1 MDLSAL
7 TDELLA
13 GCRATEG
20 VTTLAVFGSAASAN
34 AGRRDE
40 WSDLDFA
47 VFASP
52 ERADAVSADWP
63 FLPRRDE
70 VVLTAREFGSGGAVL
85 YADGTVLE
93 FGAGRGWDISD
104 PTCEVLLG
112 GDDLRLVPPPS
123 PDSPE
128 NAVRLF
134 LVKLLIGMGRVRR
147 GEVLAG
153 GVHLR
158 CHALGALATAVRGRL
173 APEVADQPNAFDA
186 VRRFEVAYPELG
198 AKIAA
203 AVELP
208 AEAAG
213 LALFRLARAELEP
226 GWADFPSRAADAVAE
241 RLGWV
246 SHRASVDP

>member
-1 MDLSAL
+1 VDLAAL
-7 TDELLA
+7 TEELLA
-13 GCRATEG
+13 NCRATEG
-20 VTTLAVFGSAASAN
+20 VTTLAVFGSASSAH

-47 VFASP
+47 VFATP
-52 ERADAVSADWP
+52 ERADAISAGWP

-70 VVLTAREFGSGGAVL
+70 VVLTAREFGSGGAVV

-93 FGAGRGWDISD
+93 FGAGHPWEISD

-112 GDDLRLVPPPS
+112 GDDLHPVPPPS
-123 PDSPE
+123 PDQPE

-158 CHALGALATAVRGRL
+158 VHALGALTAAVRGRL
-173 APEVADQPNAFDA
+173 EPVVPDEPNPFDA
-186 VRRFEVAYPELG
+186 VRRFEIAYPELG
-198 AKIAA
+198 AKLAA

-226 GWADFPSRAADAVAE
+226 GWTDFPSRAADVVAQ

-246 SHRASVDP
+246 SLRASVGP